1 MQKSHLSNRHYTRDY
16 DRKNRD
22 RPGGHCPTQV
32 LREGWKECL
41 SSHGRKYAKHVR
53 AKAIRRANK
62 LLIAEELL
70 MFWEQITE
78 KQIMYEIA
86 REPREFKPRS
96 KGSPK
101 GRTIGERHYQ
111 EVPENQSQEEEQ
123 TVISLSDRLFMLAAE
138 AAELEKKS
146 LKDYSTD
153 ELIAELKT
161 RMK

>member
-32 LREGWKECL
+32 LREGWIECL

-70 MFWEQITE
+70 MFWGQI
-78 KQIMYEIA
+78 A
-86 REPREFKPRS
+86 
-96 KGSPK
+96 
-101 GRTIGERHYQ
+101 
-111 EVPENQSQEEEQ
+111 EEQ
-123 TVISLSDRLFMLAAE
+123 FIYKE
-138 AAELEKKS
+138 
-146 LKDYSTD
+146 DYWD
-153 ELIAELKT
+153 ENDYGYYYLDDYYDYYYYYECDNYDYYDYYDNYDNYDNDIY
-161 RMK
+161 